1 VPLTVWLLLAQRR
14 TQELWAGAAAFS
26 VSILWLMF
34 IGRTFNNY
42 YLVWPMTGVLVAAL
56 MALGSLRAPARG

>member
-1 VPLTVWLLLAQRR
+1 MPLTAWLLWAQRR
-14 TQELWAGAAAFS
+14 GGELWLAAACFA

-42 YLVWPMTGVLVAAL
+42 YLVWPMTGAIVAGL
-56 MALGSLRAPARG
+56 IALGSLRAPARG